1 MATVD
6 VRGYVLKY
14 RRVCSALRR
23 HTLPAYISAWAS
35 ALLVQTVMGNAKASE
50 CRDGQQ
56 VQTPALFLY
65 VAIHYLFNPT
75 GPGSLPAKTEKAMK
89 TIIAVK
95 ESAEKGK
102 THAVKEAAK
111 RFPFQSVEYFD
122 YNGNNIPQN
131 EKGEIIC
138 RGTINVNGNEKTI
151 GFSSEGD
158 YRSVVDNALK
168 VITCGET
175 IEVDVIVTASR
186 TRGGSVDA
194 INDFAAKH
202 GYDVIWTSLYHG
214 VNINGEKSLL
224 LSNGFN
230 LNIAFAENM
239 ETLIKNLLS

>member
-23 HTLPAYISAWAS
+23 HTLSAYISAWAS

-89 TIIAVK
+89 TIIAIK

>member
-89 TIIAVK
+89 TIIAIK

-138 RGTINVNGNEKTI
+138 RGTINVNGNEQTI

>member
-1 MATVD
+1 MWD
-6 VRGYVLKY
+6 V
-14 RRVCSALRR
+14 
-23 HTLPAYISAWAS
+23 
-35 ALLVQTVMGNAKASE
+35 
-50 CRDGQQ
+50 QQ

-75 GPGSLPAKTEKAMK
+75 GSGSPPAKTKKAMK
-89 TIIAVK
+89 TIIAIK

-122 YNGNNIPQN
+122 YYGNNIPQN

-214 VNINGEKSLL
+214 VNINGEKSML

>member
-1 MATVD
+1 M
-6 VRGYVLKY
+6 GML
-14 RRVCSALRR
+14 
-23 HTLPAYISAWAS
+23 YISIVCFNVVEAYVVGIHIGVGFCVARS
-35 ALLVQTVMGNAKASE
+35 NGNGQCEGLYA
-50 CRDGQQ
+50 RNGQQ

-65 VAIHYLFNPT
+65 VTIHYFLNLT

-214 VNINGEKSLL
+214 VNINGEKSML

>member
-1 MATVD
+1 M
-6 VRGYVLKY
+6 GYVYHGRTYARQANRTQCAGFAY
-14 RRVCSALRR
+14 RRGLLRCSF
-23 HTLPAYISAWAS
+23 Y
-35 ALLVQTVMGNAKASE
+35 QTGQCEGLEVW
-50 CRDGQQ
+50 DGQQ

>member
-1 MATVD
+1 M
-6 VRGYVLKY
+6 
-14 RRVCSALRR
+14 LR
-23 HTLPAYISAWAS
+23 TAAAYFAGLHIGVGFCVARSN
-35 ALLVQTVMGNAKASE
+35 GNGQCEGLYA
-50 CRDGQQ
+50 RNGQQ

-65 VAIHYLFNPT
+65 VTIHYFLNPT

-122 YNGNNIPQN
+122 YYGYNIPQN

-138 RGTINVNGNEKTI
+138 RGIIDVNGKEKAI

-158 YRSVVDNALK
+158 YRSVVENALK

-175 IEVDVIVTASR
+175 IDVDIIVTASR
-186 TRGGSVDA
+186 TRGGAVNA

-202 GYDVIWTSLYHG
+202 GYDVICTSLYHG
-214 VNINGEKSLL
+214 VNINGEKSML
-224 LSNGFN
+224 LSG
-230 LNIAFAENM
+230 I
-239 ETLIKNLLS
+239 

>member
-1 MATVD
+1 MPVGMYISRSRTA
-6 VRGYVLKY
+6 
-14 RRVCSALRR
+14 C
-23 HTLPAYISAWAS
+23 LPCMMCWDYISAWAS
-35 ALLVQTVMGNAKASE
+35 ALLVQTISGNAKASE

-89 TIIAVK
+89 TIIAIK

-214 VNINGEKSLL
+214 VNINGEKSML

>member
-1 MATVD
+1 MLRTAAAYFAGIHIGVGFCVARSDGNGQCEGLRVSGRATGTD
-6 VRGYVLKY
+6 SRAFS
-14 RRVCSALRR
+14 VCNNPIIFKPHRLRE
-23 HTLPAYISAWAS
+23 PA
-35 ALLVQTVMGNAKASE
+35 GK
-50 CRDGQQ
+50 
-56 VQTPALFLY
+56 
-65 VAIHYLFNPT
+65 
-75 GPGSLPAKTEKAMK
+75 KTEKAMK

-214 VNINGEKSLL
+214 VNINGEKSML

>member
-1 MATVD
+1 MATVGVHGICIYHD
-6 VRGYVLKY
+6 RTRTVYKQCAVWLIAY
-14 RRVCSALRR
+14 RRGLLRCSF
-23 HTLPAYISAWAS
+23 Y
-35 ALLVQTVMGNAKASE
+35 QTGQCEGLEVW
-50 CRDGQQ
+50 DGQQ

-65 VAIHYLFNPT
+65 VTIHYLFNPT
-75 GPGSLPAKTEKAMK
+75 GSGSPPAKTEKAMK

-214 VNINGEKSLL
+214 VNINGEKSML

>member
-1 MATVD
+1 MPM
-6 VRGYVLKY
+6 GML
-14 RRVCSALRR
+14 
-23 HTLPAYISAWAS
+23 YISIVCFNVVEAYVVGIHIGVGFCVARS
-35 ALLVQTVMGNAKASE
+35 NGNGQCEGLYA
-50 CRDGQQ
+50 RNGQQ

-65 VAIHYLFNPT
+65 VTIPLFFNPT
-75 GPGSLPAKTEKAMK
+75 GPGSPPAKTKKAMK
-89 TIIAVK
+89 TIIAIK

-186 TRGGSVDA
+186 TRGGAVDA
-194 INDFAAKH
+194 IKDFAAKH

-214 VNINGEKSLL
+214 VNINGEKSML

-239 ETLIKNLLS
+239 ETLIKSLLS

>member
-1 MATVD
+1 MPM
-6 VRGYVLKY
+6 GML
-14 RRVCSALRR
+14 
-23 HTLPAYISAWAS
+23 YISIVCFNVVEAYVVGIHIGVGFCVARS
-35 ALLVQTVMGNAKASE
+35 NGN
-50 CRDGQQ
+50 GQCEGLYARNGQ
-56 VQTPALFLY
+56 HVQTPALFLY
-65 VAIHYLFNPT
+65 VTIPLFFNPT
-75 GPGSLPAKTEKAMK
+75 GPGSPPVKTKKAMK
-89 TIIAVK
+89 TIIAIK

-122 YNGNNIPQN
+122 YYGNNIPQN

-214 VNINGEKSLL
+214 VNINGEKSML

>member
-1 MATVD
+1 M
-6 VRGYVLKY
+6 
-14 RRVCSALRR
+14 
-23 HTLPAYISAWAS
+23 PAYISAWAS

-214 VNINGEKSLL
+214 VNINGEKSML

>member
-1 MATVD
+1 MWD
-6 VRGYVLKY
+6 V
-14 RRVCSALRR
+14 
-23 HTLPAYISAWAS
+23 
-35 ALLVQTVMGNAKASE
+35 
-50 CRDGQQ
+50 QQ

-75 GPGSLPAKTEKAMK
+75 GPGSPPAKTEKAMK

-122 YNGNNIPQN
+122 YYGNNIPQN

-194 INDFAAKH
+194 INDFATKH

-214 VNINGEKSLL
+214 VNINGEKSML

>member
-1 MATVD
+1 
-6 VRGYVLKY
+6 
-14 RRVCSALRR
+14 
-23 HTLPAYISAWAS
+23 
-35 ALLVQTVMGNAKASE
+35 
-50 CRDGQQ
+50 
-56 VQTPALFLY
+56 
-65 VAIHYLFNPT
+65 
-75 GPGSLPAKTEKAMK
+75 MK

-214 VNINGEKSLL
+214 VNINGEKNLL

>member
-1 MATVD
+1 
-6 VRGYVLKY
+6 
-14 RRVCSALRR
+14 
-23 HTLPAYISAWAS
+23 
-35 ALLVQTVMGNAKASE
+35 
-50 CRDGQQ
+50 
-56 VQTPALFLY
+56 
-65 VAIHYLFNPT
+65 
-75 GPGSLPAKTEKAMK
+75 MK

-111 RFPFQSVEYFD
+111 RFPFQS
-122 YNGNNIPQN
+122 N

-214 VNINGEKSLL
+214 VNINGEKSML

>member
-1 MATVD
+1 MPVGMYISRSRTA
-6 VRGYVLKY
+6 
-14 RRVCSALRR
+14 C
-23 HTLPAYISAWAS
+23 LPCMMCRDYISAWAS
-35 ALLVQTVMGNAKASE
+35 ALLVQTISGNAKASE

-214 VNINGEKSLL
+214 VNINGEKSML

>member
-75 GPGSLPAKTEKAMK
+75 GPGSLPTKTEKAMK
-89 TIIAVK
+89 TIIAIK

-122 YNGNNIPQN
+122 YYGNNIPQN

-138 RGTINVNGNEKTI
+138 RGTINVNGNEQTI

-239 ETLIKNLLS
+239 ETLIKNLLP

>member
-1 MATVD
+1 M
-6 VRGYVLKY
+6 GYVYIMAAHAWQENRAPWGGFAY
-14 RRVCSALRR
+14 RRGLLRCSF
-23 HTLPAYISAWAS
+23 Y
-35 ALLVQTVMGNAKASE
+35 QTGQCEGLEVW
-50 CRDGQQ
+50 DGQQ

-65 VAIHYLFNPT
+65 VNNPPSIT
-75 GPGSLPAKTEKAMK
+75 KPAGFREPPAKNRKAMK
-89 TIIAVK
+89 TIIVVK

-102 THAVKEAAK
+102 THAVKEAA
-111 RFPFQSVEYFD
+111 RLFPFKTVEYFD
-122 YNGNNIPQN
+122 YYGNNIPQN

-138 RGTINVNGNEKTI
+138 RGIIDVNGKEKAI

-158 YRSVVDNALK
+158 YRSVVENALK

-175 IEVDVIVTASR
+175 IDVDIIVTASR
-186 TRGGSVDA
+186 TRGGSIDA
-194 INDFAAKH
+194 INDFADKY

-214 VNINGEKSLL
+214 VNINGEKSML

>member
-1 MATVD
+1 MPVGMYISRSRTA
-6 VRGYVLKY
+6 
-14 RRVCSALRR
+14 C
-23 HTLPAYISAWAS
+23 LPCMMCWDYISAWAS
-35 ALLVQTVMGNAKASE
+35 ALLVQTISGNAKASE

-214 VNINGEKSLL
+214 VNINGEKSML

>member
-1 MATVD
+1 M
-6 VRGYVLKY
+6 
-14 RRVCSALRR
+14 
-23 HTLPAYISAWAS
+23 PAYISAWAS

-75 GPGSLPAKTEKAMK
+75 GPGSPPAKTEKAMK

-122 YNGNNIPQN
+122 YYGYNIPQN

-214 VNINGEKSLL
+214 VNINGEKSML

>member
-6 VRGYVLKY
+6 ARGYVYITVAHGLFAVHDVLGLHIGVGFCVARSDY
-14 RRVCSALRR
+14 IGQCEGLRVSGRATGTDSRAFSVCNN
-23 HTLPAYISAWAS
+23 P
-35 ALLVQTVMGNAKASE
+35 
-50 CRDGQQ
+50 
-56 VQTPALFLY
+56 LF
-65 VAIHYLFNPT
+65 FKPT
-75 GPGSLPAKTEKAMK
+75 GPGSLPAKTKKAMK
-89 TIIAVK
+89 TIIAIK

-175 IEVDVIVTASR
+175 IEVDVIVTDSR

>member
-1 MATVD
+1 MPM
-6 VRGYVLKY
+6 GML
-14 RRVCSALRR
+14 
-23 HTLPAYISAWAS
+23 YISIVCFNVVEAYVVGIHIGVGFCVARS
-35 ALLVQTVMGNAKASE
+35 NGNGQCEGLYA
-50 CRDGQQ
+50 RNGQQ

-65 VAIHYLFNPT
+65 VAIHYLFNPV
-75 GPGSLPAKTEKAMK
+75 GPGSPPAKTKKAMK
-89 TIIAVK
+89 TIIAIK

-122 YNGNNIPQN
+122 YYGNNIPQN

-138 RGTINVNGNEKTI
+138 RGTININGNEKTI

-175 IEVDVIVTASR
+175 IEVDVIVTANR
-186 TRGGSVDA
+186 TSVDA

-214 VNINGEKSLL
+214 VNINGEKSML

>member
-1 MATVD
+1 MSVGMYSELA
-6 VRGYVLKY
+6 
-14 RRVCSALRR
+14 CMLR
-23 HTLPAYISAWAS
+23 TAAAYIAGIHIGVGFCVARS
-35 ALLVQTVMGNAKASE
+35 
-50 CRDGQQ
+50 DYIGQCEGLR
-56 VQTPALFLY
+56 VSGRATGTDSRAFSVCNNPLF
-65 VAIHYLFNPT
+65 FKPT

-122 YNGNNIPQN
+122 YKGNNIPQN

>member
-1 MATVD
+1 MPVGMYISRSRTA
-6 VRGYVLKY
+6 
-14 RRVCSALRR
+14 C
-23 HTLPAYISAWAS
+23 LPCMMCWDYISAWAS
-35 ALLVQTVMGNAKASE
+35 ALLVQTISGNAKASE

-89 TIIAVK
+89 TIIAIK

>member
-1 MATVD
+1 MWD
-6 VRGYVLKY
+6 V
-14 RRVCSALRR
+14 
-23 HTLPAYISAWAS
+23 
-35 ALLVQTVMGNAKASE
+35 
-50 CRDGQQ
+50 QQ

-89 TIIAVK
+89 TIIAIK

-122 YNGNNIPQN
+122 YYGNNIPQN

-175 IEVDVIVTASR
+175 IDVDIIVTASR
-186 TRGGSVDA
+186 TRGGAVNA

-214 VNINGEKSLL
+214 VNINGEKSML

>member
-1 MATVD
+1 MLRTAAAYFVGIHIGVGFCVARSDGNGQCEGLRVSGRATGTD
-6 VRGYVLKY
+6 SRAFS
-14 RRVCSALRR
+14 VCSNSLFFKPHRLRE
-23 HTLPAYISAWAS
+23 PA
-35 ALLVQTVMGNAKASE
+35 GK
-50 CRDGQQ
+50 
-56 VQTPALFLY
+56 
-65 VAIHYLFNPT
+65 
-75 GPGSLPAKTEKAMK
+75 KTEKAMK
-89 TIIAVK
+89 TIIAIK

-122 YNGNNIPQN
+122 YYGNNIPQN

-138 RGTINVNGNEKTI
+138 RGTININGNEKTI

-239 ETLIKNLLS
+239 ETLIKSLLS

>member
-1 MATVD
+1 MPMSM
-6 VRGYVLKY
+6 L
-14 RRVCSALRR
+14 
-23 HTLPAYISAWAS
+23 YISIVCFNVVEAYVVGIHIGVGFCVARS
-35 ALLVQTVMGNAKASE
+35 NGNGQCEGLYA
-50 CRDGQQ
+50 RNGQQ

-65 VAIHYLFNPT
+65 VTIHYFLNLT
-75 GPGSLPAKTEKAMK
+75 GPGSPPAKTEKAMK

-122 YNGNNIPQN
+122 YYGYNIPQN

-214 VNINGEKSLL
+214 VNINGEKSML

>member
-1 MATVD
+1 MPVGMYISRSRTA
-6 VRGYVLKY
+6 
-14 RRVCSALRR
+14 C
-23 HTLPAYISAWAS
+23 LPCMMCWDYISAWAS
-35 ALLVQTVMGNAKASE
+35 ALLVQTISGNAKASE

-65 VAIHYLFNPT
+65 VTIHYLFNPT

-89 TIIAVK
+89 TIIAIK

-138 RGTINVNGNEKTI
+138 RGTINVNGNEQTI

>member
-1 MATVD
+1 MPVGMYISRSRTA
-6 VRGYVLKY
+6 
-14 RRVCSALRR
+14 C
-23 HTLPAYISAWAS
+23 LPCMMCWDYISAWAS
-35 ALLVQTVMGNAKASE
+35 ALLVQTISGNAKASE

-89 TIIAVK
+89 TIIAIK

-138 RGTINVNGNEKTI
+138 RGTINVNGNEQTI

>member
-1 MATVD
+1 MLRTAAAYFAGIHIGVGFCVARSDGNGQCEGLRVSGRATGTD
-6 VRGYVLKY
+6 SRAFS
-14 RRVCSALRR
+14 VCNNPIIFKPHRPR
-23 HTLPAYISAWAS
+23 EPA
-35 ALLVQTVMGNAKASE
+35 GK
-50 CRDGQQ
+50 
-56 VQTPALFLY
+56 
-65 VAIHYLFNPT
+65 
-75 GPGSLPAKTEKAMK
+75 KTEKAMK

-214 VNINGEKSLL
+214 VNINGEKSML

>member
-214 VNINGEKSLL
+214 VNINGEKSML

>member
-1 MATVD
+1 
-6 VRGYVLKY
+6 
-14 RRVCSALRR
+14 
-23 HTLPAYISAWAS
+23 
-35 ALLVQTVMGNAKASE
+35 
-50 CRDGQQ
+50 
-56 VQTPALFLY
+56 
-65 VAIHYLFNPT
+65 
-75 GPGSLPAKTEKAMK
+75 MK

-138 RGTINVNGNEKTI
+138 RGTINVNGNEQTI

-214 VNINGEKSLL
+214 VNINGEKSML

-230 LNIAFAENM
+230 LNITFAENM
-239 ETLIKNLLS
+239 ETLIKKLLS